1 MKYLRLLFLSLVLF
15 SCKKVEFDKIS
26 SSFWNP
32 KLALP
37 IAYGTFTIS
46 DILNQADSIDKYID
60 PAKRPLLQLKLNESI
75 NGFTI
80 ADAVKIPDFNSLP
93 EQSIYSF
100 DKLNSSD
107 LTLINSI
114 AKGNV
119 GVRIP
124 FLNILQQYD
133 KNIQLSQ
140 SIDLN
145 FSTGSDLPSDFKLN
159 NIKFSR
165 GKIRV
170 NVKKGLPHTTILK
183 FTFNEITKNSNKLV
197 DSLVYKPGTD
207 FMEIDLSGYEADFSS
222 KKLSFS
228 IDDLIIVPISQ
239 DILSTDKIILGVE
252 MSDVDFESIEGYFGQ
267 LAIPQI
273 NDTIKI
279 DELKELKGKFGITDP
294 SIKLTVKNGFGIPVE
309 LGMDNFAVIRKD
321 QTKLP
326 LTVNTPLVI
335 KCPAKLG
342 DPDFTSIL
350 ELNKNTISNIDK
362 LVSSE
367 TKEIQ
372 IGGKLLVNKDG
383 DPNTTKNFIKN
394 TSSISLDAEVTVP
407 LTGYASGFTFADTSD
422 FSYSFDGLKSLQM
435 RLVYRNTLPIDIDA
449 KVTFLDKFDNPIKVG
464 NQVLNLLSSSTDK
477 LIKSPDLKFDSKTQ
491 TWKLDEADL
500 NSVPYQNIILSVKES
515 DLPYLKNAAKVVF
528 TGSFDTFQGSIGSP
542 VTLYDYYGLSIK
554 LFANVEGNVPLK

>member
-1 MKYLRLLFLSLVLF
+1 MNFLKLLILCLVLV

-37 IAYGTFTIS
+37 IAYGSFTIS

-60 PAKRPLLQLKLNESI
+60 PAQRPLLQLKLNESI
-75 NGFTI
+75 NGFSI
-80 ADAVKIPDFNSLP
+80 SDAVKLPNFNSLP

-107 LTLINSI
+107 LILINSI
-114 AKGNV
+114 AKSNA

-145 FSTGSDLPSDFKLN
+145 FSAGSDLPSDFKLN
-159 NIKFSR
+159 NIKFSK

-183 FTFNEITKNSNKLV
+183 FTFNEITKNSKKLV
-197 DSLVYKPGTD
+197 DSIVYKPGAD
-207 FMEIDLSGYEADFSS
+207 FMEIDLSGYEADFST

-239 DILSTDKIILGVE
+239 DILSTDKIILSVE
-252 MSDVDFESIEGYFGQ
+252 MFDIDFESIEGYFGK
-267 LAIPQI
+267 LSIPEI

-279 DELKELKGKFGITDP
+279 EELKELKGKFGITDP

-321 QTKLP
+321 LTKLP
-326 LTVNTPLVI
+326 LIVNTPLSI

-342 DPDFTSIL
+342 DQDVTSIL

-383 DPNTTKNFIKN
+383 DPNTSKNFIKN

-422 FSYSFDGLKSLQM
+422 FSYSFDGLTSLQM

-477 LIKSPDLKFDSKTQ
+477 LIKSPELKFDNKTQ

-500 NSVPYQNIILSVKES
+500 NSIPFQNIILTVKET
-515 DLPYLKNAAKVVF
+515 DLPYLKNAAKIVF
-528 TGSFDTFQGSIGSP
+528 SGSFDTFKGSAEAP

>member
-1 MKYLRLLFLSLVLF
+1 MNFLRLFVLSLVLF

-37 IAYGTFTIS
+37 IAYGTFTIN
-46 DILNQADSIDKYID
+46 DILNQADSIDKYLD
-60 PAKRPLLQLKLNESI
+60 PANRPLLQLKLNESI
-75 NGFTI
+75 DGFSI
-80 ADAVKIPDFNSLP
+80 EDAVKLPDFNSFP
-93 EQSIYSF
+93 EQSVYSF
-100 DKLNSSD
+100 SKLTVN
-107 LTLINSI
+107 
-114 AKGNV
+114 
-119 GVRIP
+119 
-124 FLNILQQYD
+124 
-133 KNIQLSQ
+133 
-140 SIDLN
+140 DLN
-145 FSTGSDLPSDFKLN
+145 TLNTITSNNQGIRKDFIEILRFFDPSVDFNQSFDLDFSSGSDLPVDFKIN
-159 NIKFSR
+159 KIKFLD
-165 GKIRV
+165 GKIRL
-170 NVKKGLPHTTILK
+170 NVKKGIPHKMVLK
-183 FTFNEITKNSNKLV
+183 FTFNEITKNGKKLQ
-197 DSLVYKPGTD
+197 DSIVYQPGMSYLD
-207 FMEIDLSGYEADFSS
+207 VNLAGYEANFST
-222 KKLSFS
+222 KKLSYS
-228 IDDLIIVPISQ
+228 VDEMIIIPTAGVIV
-239 DILSTDKIILGVE
+239 STDQIVLGVE
-252 MSDVDFESIEGYFGQ
+252 MTGINFEYIEGYFGK
-267 LAIPQI
+267 LSIPEI
-273 NDTIKI
+273 KDTIKI
-279 DELKELKGKFGITDP
+279 DELKGLTGKFGITDP

-326 LTVNTPLVI
+326 LVVNTPLVI

-342 DPDFTSIL
+342 DPDVTSTL
-350 ELNKNTISNIDK
+350 EINKTTVSNIEK

-383 DPNTTKNFIKN
+383 DPNSTINFIKN

-477 LIKSPDLKFDSKTQ
+477 LIKSPDLKYDTKTL
-491 TWKLDEADL
+491 TWKLDQGDL
-500 NSVPYQNIILSVKES
+500 DKVPFQNVILNVKES

-528 TGSFDTFQGSIGSP
+528 SGSFETFQGSKESP
-542 VTLYDYYGLSIK
+542 VTLYDYYGLTIK
-554 LFANVEGNVPLK
+554 LFANVEGNVPMK

>member
-1 MKYLRLLFLSLVLF
+1 MKYLSLLLLSLVLF
-15 SCKKVEFDKIS
+15 SCKKVDFDKIS
-26 SSFWNP
+26 STFWNP

-37 IAYGTFTIS
+37 IAYGSFTIS

-60 PAKRPLLQLKLNESI
+60 PAKRPLLQLKFNESI
-75 NGFTI
+75 NGFSI
-80 ADAVKIPDFNSLP
+80 SDAVKIPDFNSLP

-100 DKLNSSD
+100 DKLKSSD
-107 LTLINSI
+107 LEMINNLATSNI
-114 AKGNV
+114 
-119 GVRIP
+119 GVRFP
-124 FLNILQQYD
+124 FLSTLKGYD

-159 NIKFSR
+159 NIKFSK

-197 DSLVYKPGTD
+197 DSLVYKPGED
-207 FMEIDLSGYEADFSS
+207 FMEIDLTGYEADFSTE
-222 KKLSFS
+222 KLSFS
-228 IDDLIIVPISQ
+228 VDDLIIIPVSKE
-239 DILSTDKIILGVE
+239 ILSTDKIILGVE
-252 MSDVDFESIEGYFGQ
+252 LYDIGFESIEGYFGK
-267 LAIPQI
+267 LAIPEI
-273 NDTIKI
+273 KDTIKI

-326 LTVNTPLVI
+326 LTVNTPLEI
-335 KCPAKLG
+335 KCPAELG
-342 DPDFTSIL
+342 DPDVTSIL
-350 ELNKNTISNIDK
+350 EINKNTISNIEK

-372 IGGKLLVNKDG
+372 IGGKLLVNKDSN
-383 DPNTTKNFIKN
+383 PITTKNFIKN

-407 LTGYASGFTFADTSD
+407 LTGYASGFTFSDTSD

-449 KVTFLDKFDNPIKVG
+449 TVTFLDKFDNPIKVG
-464 NQVLNLLSSSTDK
+464 NKVLNLLSSSTDK

-500 NSVPYQNIILSVKES
+500 NSVPYQNIILTVNET

-528 TGSFDTFQGSIGSP
+528 SGSFDTFKGSTGAP